1 MAPTIPE
8 AEWRKGTQWAA
19 VTRAHAELF
28 IADDVVFLAMLRHC
42 RTWTAPDGRYGSF
55 CAGDEHYLQVLIQ
68 LRGREHEIE
77 RRPVCF
83 ANWFPTTC
91 VPALWISRLACA
103 LTQPL
108 CSSLCC
114 RRSHPKLYVVQEVTA
129 ELVQDLQ
136 VRPSRA

>member
-28 IADDVVFLAMLRHC
+28 IADDVVFLAMRRHC

-77 RRPVCF
+77 RRGITF
-83 ANWFPTTC
+83 ANWFPTT
-91 VPALWISRLACA
+91 
-103 LTQPL
+103 
-108 CSSLCC
+108 
-114 RRSHPKLYVVQEVTA
+114 RSHPKLYVVQEVTA

-136 VRPSRA
+136 VRRA